1 MNPLLMIQADMAD
14 VQTVVD
20 TATAAA
26 APERIT
32 LWQMALNG
40 GWIMIVLAVLLAM
53 AIYIAVERYLA
64 LRQALNAE
72 NDNLFMNSIREY
84 IHKGDVDAARS
95 LSKKTNSPLARM
107 VDKGLSRLGRPLSD
121 IQATIENEGKLEV
134 ARLEK
139 RVSLVAT
146 VASLGPM
153 IGFLGTVT
161 GMVTCFQDMAHAGN
175 NIEINTLATGMY
187 QAMVTTI
194 GGLIVGIICYFLYNV
209 LVTRINKVVLDI
221 EVRATEFMD
230 LLHEPAIETRNKL
243 TIENNN
249 STMSD
254 LVFLLLVFFM
264 MTSTLISPNAV
275 KLLLP
280 ESGSKTMAK
289 QNVTVYIDENYN
301 FQVNNTPT
309 DIEGLQPL
317 ISSGIEPGVS
327 DACVVLRSDKSVPV
341 QYVVNVI
348 DAVNAINEQSGTK
361 HKVILAT
368 SPKK

>member
-1 MNPLLMIQADMAD
+1 MNAFLMIQADMAET
-14 VQTVVD
+14 QTVVD

-40 GWIMIVLAVLLAM
+40 GWIMIVLAILLAM

-84 IHKGDVDAARS
+84 IHKGDVDGARS
-95 LSKKTNSPLARM
+95 LSKSTNSPLARM

-121 IQATIENEGKLEV
+121 IQAAIENEGKLEV

-230 LLHEPAIETRNKL
+230 LLHEPA
-243 TIENNN
+243 
-249 STMSD
+249 
-254 LVFLLLVFFM
+254 
-264 MTSTLISPNAV
+264 
-275 KLLLP
+275 
-280 ESGSKTMAK
+280 
-289 QNVTVYIDENYN
+289 
-301 FQVNNTPT
+301 
-309 DIEGLQPL
+309 
-317 ISSGIEPGVS
+317 
-327 DACVVLRSDKSVPV
+327 
-341 QYVVNVI
+341 
-348 DAVNAINEQSGTK
+348 
-361 HKVILAT
+361 
-368 SPKK
+368 